1 MTTPVTRRT
10 RHCWP
15 AVAIALAGVLG
26 AACTDDSIT
35 GPTAPPPEAGDRT
48 FPTST
53 STIPD
58 TTTATSDTTA
68 TTDTAP
74 TSTAPLGL
82 PPVSTLVPQVP
93 APLDPNDPNNRFA
106 PPDTPDEIAIITA
119 YIEAADRSN
128 KFTSTFPRD
137 LNDPLI
143 LDGPFT
149 AQQIEQELSNGAEDN
164 ELRQTLDVSGGI
176 TYRPFVADY
185 EPGDTTA
192 LVLDCQLDATV
203 WRNADTGEII
213 PPPNDSYPNTGPD
226 VATATSVVAT
236 MVLVDGKWLVES
248 GSGQPGACL

>member
-1 MTTPVTRRT
+1 MTTPATRNP
-10 RHCWP
+10 RHRS
-15 AVAIALAGVLG
+15 AALAIV
-26 AACTDDSIT
+26 AACAMITGCTDDSIT

-68 TTDTAP
+68 TTAATT
-74 TSTAPLGL
+74 TSLLGL

-93 APLDPNDPNNRFA
+93 APLDPNDPNNRRQ
-106 PPDTPDEIAIITA
+106 PPDTPDEIAIIAA

-128 KFTSTFPRD
+128 KYLSTFPLD
-137 LNDPLI
+137 PNDPLI
-143 LDGPFT
+143 VEGPYT
-149 AQQIEQELSNGAEDN
+149 RDRAEVFRSFAAPSN
-164 ELRQTLDVSGGI
+164 ELRQVLDVTGGM
-176 TYRPFVADY
+176 TFRPFVAGY

-192 LVLDCQLDATV
+192 LVFDCQLDATV